1 MKKIVVLLTV
11 VMGMTFIPGSV
22 RLFAQAPETIGSAEI
37 FLRLKKLNVL
47 GSVLYIAAHPDD
59 ENPRLI
65 AYMAKD
71 RLYRTGYLSMTR
83 GDGGQNLIGDEQ
95 GVELGLIRTQ
105 EMLAARRVDGAEQF
119 FTRAFDFGFSKSTEE
134 TLRFWDKDKILSDVV
149 WVIRK
154 FQPDILITR
163 FPPDSRA
170 GHGHHSASSV
180 LAHEAFIAA
189 ADPTRFPEQFKYGVK
204 LWQAKRILW
213 NTFNFGGNFNTTSED
228 QVKIDVGGY
237 NAILGKSYGELA
249 AESRTN
255 HKSQGAA
262 LTPARGQSLEYFS
275 IVAGDS
281 AHDDPM
287 DGVMQTWNRVEG
299 GKKIAGMID
308 QVIQSYSLTNP
319 ERSVPGLVHVYQ
331 EIMKLKDGYWRTQK
345 LKEVQQLVEACSG
358 LWLEA
363 SAHSGYAVQGDPF
376 SLSFVLNN
384 RLNVKATIQ
393 EVSVVGF
400 DTLYKEELGADKNY
414 SFSANIPVSDHQ
426 PVTQP
431 YWLVEEMSPGS
442 FNVKDQSLIGDAQ
455 SKPAFETS
463 FRMTVEGQEFSFTR
477 PVRYKFTH
485 AVKGELYEPVTV
497 LPRITGQFD
506 PELVLFMDGEQKEFE
521 VQTRN
526 HAGHDDH
533 LNDHLQVSV
542 TPVDGVSVKRLFGPD
557 AAPGYSARPNGEKGT
572 IYPTLSA
579 LGEGSY
585 RYSNLVLNQGGMT
598 DTARQ
603 LKTISYDHIPRID
616 YFRPSRE
623 KFVLADIRTAGKRI
637 GYIEGAGDKVPQALQ
652 QMGYEV
658 VLLKEKDI
666 VAGNLRQFD
675 AILTGVRAYD
685 VFDWLFGKYD
695 VLMDFVKGGGNL
707 VVQYN
712 RNNIGNTKVKIG
724 PYPFAVSNTRVTD
737 EEAKVNFTDPAN
749 PVLNFPN
756 KITDLDFAGWIQE
769 RGVYFAGNIDPAYET
784 MLSMKDPGEQDQK
797 GSLVIAHYGQGTF
810 VYTGLVFFRELP
822 AGVPGAYRLLANII
836 ALNHKK

>member
-1 MKKIVVLLTV
+1 MRKIVVLLSGV
-11 VMGMTFIPGSV
+11 IVGMLLLLSDG

-134 TLRFWDKDKILSDVV
+134 ALKFWDKEKTLSDVV

-170 GHGHHSASSV
+170 GHGHHSASAV
-180 LAHEAFIAA
+180 LAHEAFTAA
-189 ADPTRFPEQFKYGVK
+189 ADPSRFPEQFKYGVK
-204 LWQAKRILW
+204 PWKAKRILW

-275 IVAGDS
+275 MVAGDS
-281 AHDDPM
+281 AHGDPM
-287 DGVMQTWNRVEG
+287 DGVTATWDRVEG
-299 GKKIAGMID
+299 GEKIKGLID
-308 QVIQSYSLTNP
+308 QMIKDFSLTDP
-319 ERSVPGLVHVYQ
+319 EKTVPGLVRVYQ
-331 EIMKLKDGYWRTQK
+331 EIVKLKDGYWKTQK
-345 LKEVQQLVEACSG
+345 LKEVQELIGACSG

-363 SAHSGYAVQGDPF
+363 SAHNEYAVQGDPF
-376 SLSFVLNN
+376 PVSFVLNN
-384 RLNVKATIQ
+384 RLNTKA
-393 EVSVVGF
+393 SVHEITLDGY
-400 DTLYKEELGADKNY
+400 DTLYDQELSADRNF
-414 SFSANIPVSDHQ
+414 SFSAKIFVSTQH
-426 PVTQP
+426 PITQP
-431 YWLVEEMSPGS
+431 YWLVDEMSPGS
-442 FNVKDQSLIGDAQ
+442 YNVKDQTLIGDAQ
-455 SKPAFETS
+455 SKPAFEAQFHLTI
-463 FRMTVEGQEFSFTR
+463 EGQDFVFTR
-477 PVRYKFTH
+477 PVRYKYTH

-506 PELVLFMDGEQKEFE
+506 PALLVFSDGEERQFD
-521 VQTRN
+521 VQTIN
-526 HAGHDDH
+526 HAAHDDH
-533 LNDHLQVSV
+533 PQLSV
-542 TPVDGVSVKRLFGPD
+542 TPAEGVSVRQTAGSGPD
-557 AAPGYSARPNGEKGT
+557 LSYSAKSTRTGWVS
-572 IYPTLSA
+572 YPP
-579 LGEGSY
+579 GNPPPDPGSGS
-585 RYSNLVLNQGGMT
+585 YSNLLFNVNGKV

-603 LKTISYDHIPRID
+603 LMTISYDHIPRID
-616 YFRPSRE
+616 YFRPTRE
-623 KFVLADIRTAGKRI
+623 KFVLASFKIAGKRI
-637 GYIEGAGDKVPQALQ
+637 GYIEGAGDKVLQALQ

-658 VLLKEKDI
+658 TLLKEKDI
-666 VAGNLRQFD
+666 VPGNLRHFD
-675 AILTGVRAYD
+675 AIITGVRAYD
-685 VFDWLFGKYD
+685 IHDWLFGKYET
-695 VLMDFVKGGGNL
+695 LMDYVKGGGNL

-712 RNNIGNTKVKIG
+712 RNNIGNDKVKIG
-724 PYPFAVSNTRVTD
+724 PYPFAISNIRVTD
-737 EEAKVNFTDPAN
+737 EEARVNFVDAAA
-749 PVLNFPN
+749 PVLNYPN
-756 KITDLDFAGWIQE
+756 KITANDFTGWIQE
-769 RGVYFAGNIDPAYET
+769 RGIYFAGSIDPAYEEP
-784 MLSMKDPGEQDQK
+784 LSMKDPGEPQEQK
-797 GSLVIAHYGQGTF
+797 GSLLVAHYGQGTF

-822 AGVPGAYRLLANII
+822 AGVPGAYRLFANII